1 MRLYGGHFGCRHF
14 FCFSKKQK
22 KVFSNSPSVKTRQAR
37 QEERNSSM
45 YTHTINN
52 KVVRVNDDEI
62 GNLTAE
68 GHTITL
74 SH

>member
-1 MRLYGGHFGCRHF
+1 MF
-14 FCFSKKQK
+14 FKKQK
-22 KVFSNSPSVKTRQAR
+22 KYLAIVHKFQNQAGKAR
-37 QEERNSSM
+37 GEIAVVV
-45 YTHTINN
+45 HTINN

-68 GHTITL
+68 GHITL

>member
-1 MRLYGGHFGCRHF
+1 MF
-14 FCFSKKQK
+14 FKKKQK
-22 KVFSNSPSVKTRQAR
+22 QYLAIVHKFKNQAGKAR
-37 QEERNSSM
+37 GEIAVAVVV
-45 YTHTINN
+45 HTINN

-68 GHTITL
+68 GHITL

>member
-1 MRLYGGHFGCRHF
+1 MWSLITKDF
-14 FCFSKKQK
+14 FCFSKNK
-22 KVFSNSPSVKTRQAR
+22 KYLAIVHKFQNQAGKAR
-37 QEERNSSM
+37 GEIAVV
-45 YTHTINN
+45 HTINN

-68 GHTITL
+68 GHITL

>member
-14 FCFSKKQK
+14 FFVLKKNKK

-37 QEERNSSM
+37 GEIVVCTH
-45 YTHTINN
+45 THTINN

-68 GHTITL
+68 GHITL

>member
-1 MRLYGGHFGCRHF
+1 MWSLITKDF
-14 FCFSKKQK
+14 FVFQKTKKYLAIVHK
-22 KVFSNSPSVKTRQAR
+22 FKNQAGKAR
-37 QEERNSSM
+37 GEIAVV
-45 YTHTINN
+45 HTINN

-68 GHTITL
+68 GHITL

>member
-1 MRLYGGHFGCRHF
+1 
-14 FCFSKKQK
+14 
-22 KVFSNSPSVKTRQAR
+22 
-37 QEERNSSM
+37 M
-45 YTHTINN
+45 YTHTHTINN

-68 GHTITL
+68 GHITL

>member
-1 MRLYGGHFGCRHF
+1 MF
-14 FCFSKKQK
+14 FKKQK
-22 KVFSNSPSVKTRQAR
+22 QYLAIVHKFKNQAGKAR
-37 QEERNSSM
+37 GEIAVAVAVVV
-45 YTHTINN
+45 HTINN

-68 GHTITL
+68 GHITL

>member
-1 MRLYGGHFGCRHF
+1 MWSLIT
-14 FCFSKKQK
+14 
-22 KVFSNSPSVKTRQAR
+22 KVFVFQKTKKYLAIVHKFQNQAGKAR
-37 QEERNSSM
+37 GEIAVVV
-45 YTHTINN
+45 HTINN

-68 GHTITL
+68 GHITL